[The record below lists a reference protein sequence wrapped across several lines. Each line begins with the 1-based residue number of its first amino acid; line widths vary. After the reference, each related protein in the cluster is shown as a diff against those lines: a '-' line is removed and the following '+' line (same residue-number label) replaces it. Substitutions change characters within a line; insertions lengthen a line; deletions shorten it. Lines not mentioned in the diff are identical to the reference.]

1 MPMDDK
7 STQVKDDGR
16 KVKEITFTKGA
27 SSKTLNF
34 LKMFART
41 YQAQS
46 SIVTTENVTC
56 MN

>member
-1 MPMDDK
+1 MDER
-7 STQVKDDGR
+7 STQAKDDGR
-16 KVKEITFTKGA
+16 REERNITKGA

-41 YQAQS
+41 YQTQS
-46 SIVTTENVTC
+46 SPIVTESVTC

>member
-1 MPMDDK
+1 MDEK
-7 STQVKDDGR
+7 STQVKDGGR
-16 KVKEITFTKGA
+16 SEEKSITKGA

-46 SIVTTENVTC
+46 SSVVTESVTC